1 MPNPEPSPA
10 PEPIGD
16 EAVQADR
23 KKRTMLLIAGGA
35 VSLIL
40 PACGAVYLF
49 MKESGEGRAPNTSVM
64 FERREAGDAK
74 VAVTQAVAIN
84 PGAEVLATAATPAG
98 MGSSMPSGA
107 PQTTAG
113 GSLGM
118 VKGDGNF
125 LDGEKKAEAPAASTQ
140 TAAAKAPPV
149 EEGGPIAGK
158 KAPAKGGKKA
168 FVMPKLQSGKGFTSF
183 KGSPKPGGGQDYG
196 GVAAPQGKGGMEDM
210 LKNLPPG
217 SENNP
222 EVQKLL
228 QQQGR

>member
-1 MPNPEPSPA
+1 MPNPDPSPA

-23 KKRTMLLIAGGA
+23 KKRTLLLIAGGA

-40 PACGAVYLF
+40 PACGAVYLY
-49 MKESGEGRAPNTSVM
+49 MKESGESRAPNSSVM

-74 VAVTQAVAIN
+74 VAITQAVTIN
-84 PGAEVLATAATPAG
+84 PGAEGLATAAVPAG

-118 VKGDGNF
+118 VKGDGDF
-125 LDGEKKAEAPAASTQ
+125 LEGDKKAEAPAASTQ

-149 EEGGPIAGK
+149 EEGGPIAAK
-158 KAPAKGGKKA
+158 KGQKA
-168 FVMPKLQSGKGFTSF
+168 GPKPFAMPKLQGGKGFTSF
-183 KGSPKPGGGQDYG
+183 KGVAPKGGGG
-196 GVAAPQGKGGMEDM
+196 GGMDDM

-217 SENNP
+217 AENNP

>member
-10 PEPIGD
+10 PAGD

-23 KKRTMLLIAGGA
+23 KKRTVLLMVGGA
-35 VSLIL
+35 VSLVL
-40 PACGAVYLF
+40 PLCGVVYLRV
-49 MKESGEGRAPNTSVM
+49 KEAGESRAPNSSVM

-74 VAVTQAVAIN
+74 VAVSQAVVIVN
-84 PGAEVLATAATPAG
+84 PAAEGLATAAAPSG
-98 MGSSMPSGA
+98 GLGSSMPVGA
-107 PQTTAG
+107 PQAAPG

-118 VKGDGNF
+118 IKGSGDF
-125 LDGEKKAEAPAASTQ
+125 LEGEKKAETPAASTQ
-140 TAAAKAPPV
+140 AAKAPV
-149 EEGGPIAGK
+149 EQGGPISAK
-158 KAPAKGGKKA
+158 KTAPSKGGKKP

-196 GVAAPQGKGGMEDM
+196 GVASPQGSGGDDF

-222 EVQKLL
+222 ELQKLL
-228 QQQGR
+228 QQQGK

>member
-10 PEPIGD
+10 PQPIGD

-23 KKRTMLLIAGGA
+23 KKRTILLIAGGA

-49 MKESGEGRAPNTSVM
+49 MKESGESRGPNSSVM

-74 VAVTQAVAIN
+74 VAITQAVAIN
-84 PGAEVLATAATPAG
+84 PAAEGLAAAPSAAG
-98 MGSSMPSGA
+98 MGSSMPSGM

-118 VKGDGNF
+118 VKGDGDF
-125 LDGEKKAEAPAASTQ
+125 LEGSKKPEAPAASTQ

-149 EEGGPIAGK
+149 EEGGPIAAK
-158 KAPAKGGKKA
+158 KGQKPGKKA

-196 GVAAPQGKGGMEDM
+196 GVAAPQGKGGMDDM

-217 SENNP
+217 AENNP